1 MNIRSGIT
9 VVILLCATLTFA
21 QAPSVYSKLG
31 VGTVENTPTPSS
43 LGLNMTGV
51 ALNDG
56 DFISS
61 VNPASFG
68 SINLT
73 RLAINME
80 FNGDFVRNAE
90 MSKYY
95 AKGTFSGFAIA
106 VPVYTAWGIGTAFGL
121 TPFSKTNYDVKFTD
135 ASNVQLGPYTTEFS
149 ATGGLN
155 KLFFGASYNLPG
167 DIKIGATYNY
177 YFGSYTYNS
186 NVSFTNGATTGKYV
200 TEYQEKGPGTTIGL
214 FTPDIAPLF
223 GSSTLKNIRFAGSL
237 ELFKTL
243 HTDSSF
249 ARQTTYLY
257 DTLIT
262 GTGNTKIPKRILAGM
277 SMQVADNY
285 NFYLEYMNQDWTG
298 FKHVGVY
305 EPALKNSDRYALGF
319 EYRPKKGNSFDYNK
333 ILIRGG
339 LSYENLP
346 YHLNNTDI
354 NQYSISAGISY
365 PVGPQNY
372 IDVGLAFC
380 VRGTTDNSLIQDRLV
395 KLSIGMNFGELW
407 FVPEEH

>member
-1 MNIRSGIT
+1 MNIRTVIIA
-9 VVILLCATLTFA
+9 VVISCATLTFA

-31 VGTVENTPTPSS
+31 IGTVENTPTPSS
-43 LGLNMTGV
+43 IGLNMTGV

-73 RLAINME
+73 RLAISVE
-80 FNGDFVRNAE
+80 FNGDFARNAE
-90 MSKYY
+90 MNKYY
-95 AKGTFSGFAIA
+95 AKGTFSGFAIGL
-106 VPVYTAWGIGTAFGL
+106 PIYSAWGIGTAFGL
-121 TPFSKTNYDVKFTD
+121 TPFSKTNYDVKFSD
-135 ASNVQLGPYTTEFS
+135 NSNQKVGEYTTEFS

-155 KLFFGASYNLPG
+155 KLFLGLSYNLPA
-167 DIKIGATYNY
+167 DFKIGATYNY
-177 YFGSYTYNS
+177 YFGSYTYHS
-186 NVSFTNGATTGKYV
+186 SVIFTNGATTGKYV

-214 FTPDIAPLF
+214 FSPDLSPLF
-223 GSSTLKNIRFAGSL
+223 GVASFKNIRLAASL

-249 ARQTTYLY
+249 ARQTSYLY

-262 GTGNTKIPKRILAGM
+262 GAGSTKIPKRILAGM
-277 SMQVADNY
+277 SLQLNDHY

-298 FKHVGVY
+298 FKHVGVD
-305 EPALKNSDRYALGF
+305 EPALKNSSRYALGF
-319 EYRPKKGNSFDYNK
+319 EYRPKKGNSYNYEK
-333 ILIRGG
+333 IIFRGG

-354 NQYSISAGISY
+354 NQYSISAGLSY

-372 IDVGLAFC
+372 IDIGLAYC
-380 VRGTTDNSLIQDRLV
+380 VRGTIDNSLIQDRMV
-395 KLSIGMNFGELW
+395 KLSVGMNFGELW

>member
-9 VVILLCATLTFA
+9 AVILLCATLTFA

-31 VGTVENTPTPSS
+31 IGIVENTPTPTS
-43 LGLNMTGV
+43 LGLNQSGV

-56 DFISS
+56 DFLSCT
-61 VNPASFG
+61 NPASFG
-68 SINLT
+68 SVSLT
-73 RLAINME
+73 RLAISME

-106 VPVYTAWGIGTAFGL
+106 LPIYSASGIGAAFGL
-121 TPFSKTNYDVKFTD
+121 TPFSKTNYDVKYSD
-135 ASNVQLGPYTTEFS
+135 NSNTSLGEYTTEFS

-155 KLFFGASYNLPG
+155 KLYLGTSYTLPG

-177 YFGSYTYNS
+177 YFGSYTINS
-186 NVSFTNGATTGKYV
+186 SVSFTNGATTGKYV
-200 TEYQEKGPGTTIGL
+200 TEYQEKGPGATFGL
-214 FTPDIAPLF
+214 FSPDMSSLF
-223 GSSTLKNIRFAGSL
+223 GISSFKNLRLAGSL

-262 GTGNTKIPKRILAGM
+262 GTGITKIPKRILAGM
-277 SMQVADNY
+277 SLQVNDNY

-298 FKHVGVY
+298 FKHVGVD
-305 EPALKNSDRYALGF
+305 EPALKNSNRYALGF
-319 EYRPKKGNSFDYNK
+319 EYRPKKGNSYDYEK
-333 ILIRGG
+333 ILFRGG

-354 NQYSISAGISY
+354 NQYSISAGMSY

-372 IDVGLAFC
+372 IDIGLAFC
-380 VRGTTDNSLIQDRLV
+380 MRGTTDNSLFQDRMV